1 MKKLSFLVVLVMISL
16 SALAQTTDKLPAP
29 DKQVAMTLY
38 EALQTRHS
46 VRSYQNKDVD
56 NATLAQALWAACG
69 YSREAEKKITAASA
83 LNRQDIEVYVIKA
96 AGAYRYDVES
106 NALVQL
112 SGKDLRREV
121 AAGQQSV
128 ASAACARQ
136 QPRQVRLLGRRSGS
150 PASGYAGCRI
160 CVAEHLSGMYGAEVG
175 HRGTRHHE
183 CRGAQ
188 EGTRT
193 RCRPSLAPQSSD
205 RVGGKQIKTKR

>member
-16 SALAQTTDKLPAP
+16 SALAQTTVKLPSP

-56 NATLAQALWAACG
+56 NATLAQVLWAACG

-121 AAGQQSV
+121 AAGS
-128 ASAACARQ
+128 SRWL
-136 QPRQVRLLGRRSGS
+136 RLPSCLCS
-150 PASGYAGCRI
+150 PATKASSAPWATLRQPSVWARWMQDMCR
-160 CVAEHLSGMYGAEVG
+160 
-175 HRGTRHHE
+175 
-183 CRGAQ
+183 
-188 EGTRT
+188 RT
-193 RCRPSLAPQSSD
+193 SIWHVRR
-205 RVGGKQIKTKR
+205 

>member
-1 MKKLSFLVVLVMISL
+1 MKKMSFLVALVMISL
-16 SALAQTTDKLPAP
+16 SALAQTTVKLPAP

-56 NATLAQALWAACG
+56 NATLAQVLWAACG

-128 ASAACARQ
+128 ASAPVMLVLASNQGKFGSLGTLDAGYVSQNIYLACTALKLGTVARATMN
-136 QPRQVRLLGRRSGS
+136 VEVLKKELGLGADHLLLLNHPIGWEES
-150 PASGYAGCRI
+150 
-160 CVAEHLSGMYGAEVG
+160 
-175 HRGTRHHE
+175 
-183 CRGAQ
+183 
-188 EGTRT
+188 
-193 RCRPSLAPQSSD
+193 
-205 RVGGKQIKTKR
+205 K

>member
-1 MKKLSFLVVLVMISL
+1 MKKMSFLVALVMISL
-16 SALAQTTDKLPAP
+16 SALAQTTVKLPVP
-29 DKQVAMTLY
+29 DKQVATTLY

-56 NATLAQALWAACG
+56 NATLAQVLWAACG

-128 ASAACARQ
+128 ASAPVMLVLASNQGKFGSLGDAQAAQRLGTLDAGYVSQNIYLACTALKLGTVAR
-136 QPRQVRLLGRRSGS
+136 VTMNVEVLKKELGLGADHLLLLNHPIGWEES
-150 PASGYAGCRI
+150 
-160 CVAEHLSGMYGAEVG
+160 
-175 HRGTRHHE
+175 
-183 CRGAQ
+183 
-188 EGTRT
+188 
-193 RCRPSLAPQSSD
+193 
-205 RVGGKQIKTKR
+205 K

>member
-16 SALAQTTDKLPAP
+16 SALAQTTVKLPAP

-56 NATLAQALWAACG
+56 NATLAQVLWAACG

-121 AAGQQSV
+121 AAS
-128 ASAACARQ
+128 SRWL
-136 QPRQVRLLGRRSGS
+136 RLLSCLCS
-150 PASGYAGCRI
+150 PATKASSAPWATLRQPSVWARWMQDMCR
-160 CVAEHLSGMYGAEVG
+160 
-175 HRGTRHHE
+175 
-183 CRGAQ
+183 
-188 EGTRT
+188 RT
-193 RCRPSLAPQSSD
+193 SIWHVRR
-205 RVGGKQIKTKR
+205 